1 MSSPIYASTSSTH
14 KTPNRYHTDIDAIIL
29 ADFAA
34 IFLNNIAP
42 IFLPISRQYFSAN
55 SPMDFT
61 ADRQK
66 PCLHIEQHRTLHTSD
81 KTTSFLVISI
91 LQPPSGERLLIF
103 KCRRRWQWFSM
114 VAGRVEPLKFP
125 GTFARRKNNGET
137 FGFAA
142 PHFPQKKVIYRQRLG
157 EKHPLPSGCD
167 KSFSIWVKGSS
178 FNLWWANY

>member
-81 KTTSFLVISI
+81 KTTSFLVIS
-91 LQPPSGERLLIF
+91 SLLLASAF
-103 KCRRRWQWFSM
+103 SFSNADDDGNGSQWG
-114 VAGRVEPLKFP
+114 GRVEPLKFP
-125 GTFARRKNNGET
+125 GTFPRGKNNGET

-142 PHFPQKKVIYRQRLG
+142 PRFPQKRWFIG
-157 EKHPLPSGCD
+157 SAWEKSIRCPLA
-167 KSFSIWVKGSS
+167 VT
-178 FNLWWANY
+178 NLFLFG